1 MGGGGDDGTKA
12 GDVRAGAG
20 SRLRD
25 AGLSRRNHMLYHLYE
40 FQRATL
46 QPMRLF
52 AHGAL
57 SMLDAPFNPLRPT
70 PIGRLTAAALDSFE
84 HSTRRFGKPEF
95 GHAHTVIDGER
106 VEVTEM
112 VVASRPW
119 CDLKRF
125 RRAAH
130 RPDDPVVLM
139 VAPMSGHYATLLRGT
154 VEAFLPDHEVY
165 ITDWR
170 DARDVPLMVAD
181 FTLDDY
187 IETVMDF
194 VRLLGPRTHLVAVCQ
209 PAVPVLAAVALMNA
223 NEPAA
228 APCSMTLIGGPI
240 DTREG
245 PTAVNHFAKRHDLDW
260 FRRNVI
266 HPVPFGH
273 AGFLRKVYP
282 GFLQLAGFL
291 AMNLDR
297 HVEAHWQMF
306 LHLVQGDGEP
316 LAAKRAFYEEYR
328 AVMDMSADY
337 YLETIRAVFHE
348 HLLPRGLMT
357 WHGERVDT
365 TAIRR
370 TAMLTIEGE
379 RDDIS
384 GIGQTKAAHGLTP
397 HLPAAMKQ
405 HLEQK
410 GVGHYGLFNGRRFR
424 EEVAPRI
431 QSFMREAARLG

>member
-1 MGGGGDDGTKA
+1 
-12 GDVRAGAG
+12 
-20 SRLRD
+20 
-25 AGLSRRNHMLYHLYE
+25 MLYQLYE
-40 FQRATL
+40 MQRVSLA
-46 QPMRLF
+46 PMRMI

-57 SMLDAPFNPLRPT
+57 QVLEAPFNPFRPT
-70 PIGRLTAAALDSFE
+70 PAGRIAAAALDSFE
-84 HSTRRFGKPEF
+84 HSTRRFGKPQF
-95 GHAHTVIDGER
+95 GHAHTMIDGTP
-106 VEVTEM
+106 VAVQEM

-130 RPDDPVVLM
+130 RPDDPAVLL

-154 VEAFLPDHEVY
+154 VEAFLPGHDVF

-170 DARDVPLMVAD
+170 DARDVPLMVPD

-194 VRLLGPRTHLVAVCQ
+194 VRLLGPRVHLVAVCQ
-209 PAVPVLAAVALMNA
+209 PAVPVLAAVALLNE

-228 APCSMTLIGGPI
+228 SPCSMTLIGGPI
-240 DTREG
+240 DTREA
-245 PTAVNHFAKRHDLDW
+245 PTAVNEFAKRHDLDW
-260 FRRNVI
+260 FRRHVI

-273 AGFLRKVYP
+273 PGFLRRVYP

-328 AVMDMSADY
+328 AVMDMCADY
-337 YLETIRAVFHE
+337 YLETIQAVFHE
-348 HLLPRGLMT
+348 HLLPRGLLT
-357 WHGERVDT
+357 YRGHRVDT
-365 TAIRR
+365 TAIER
-370 TAMLTIEGE
+370 TALFTVEGE

-384 GIGQTKAAHGLTP
+384 GLGQTRAAHALTR
-397 HLPAAMKQ
+397 HLPAARKQ
-405 HLEQK
+405 HWEQPE
-410 GVGHYGLFNGRRFR
+410 VGHYGLFNGRRFR
-424 EEVAPRI
+424 EHVAPRI
-431 QSFMREAARLG
+431 QSFIAAAGA